1 MAEDAALRRKL
12 WPENFDASKPAL
24 VRLDLSRPMKESLDS
39 GVPLSCVKSGDS
51 GGRSMYSNRLLSAVM
66 AHVRAPGALVIVIAT
81 PFLNGSVFEAGMV
94 RTMWDGAMMDGT
106 NCTLLL
112 VRWVLRSKFLPECVV
127 NSPHLRNP
135 ENAVVVAASK
145 LSWPLRFE
153 WLADVSMRV
162 SMSRVIGSLGDLS
175 RSPMYLLMP
184 QMSRWSIGD
193 SHAEN
198 CRPTSMWAD
207 RRCVI

>member
-1 MAEDAALRRKL
+1 
-12 WPENFDASKPAL
+12 
-24 VRLDLSRPMKESLDS
+24 MKEFLDS
-39 GVPLSCVKSGDS
+39 GVLLSCVKSGDS
-51 GGRSMYSNRLLSAVM
+51 GGRSMYSNRLLSAVK
-66 AHVRAPGALVIVIAT
+66 AHVCAPGALAIVIPM
-81 PFLNGSVFEAGMV
+81 PFLNGLVFEAGTV
-94 RTMWDGAMMDGT
+94 RTTWDGAMMDST

-112 VRWVLRSKFLPECVV
+112 MRWVLGSKFLLECVV

-145 LSWPLRFE
+145 LSRPLRFE
-153 WLADVSMRV
+153 WLADPSMCV

-184 QMSRWSIGD
+184 LMSRWSIGN

-198 CRPTSMWAD
+198 CRPA
-207 RRCVI
+207 